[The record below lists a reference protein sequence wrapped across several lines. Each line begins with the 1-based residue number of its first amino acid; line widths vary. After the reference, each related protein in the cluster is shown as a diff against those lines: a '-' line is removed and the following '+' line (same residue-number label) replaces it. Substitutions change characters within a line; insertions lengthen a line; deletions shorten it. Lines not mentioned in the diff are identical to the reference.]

1 MVQPILYS
9 LFREGRVQQLLEL
22 VKELHPADLVDSL
35 HEFSLEE
42 QERFF
47 LLIPHE
53 QSAIIM
59 QEMEV
64 PEAAAVLER
73 LPVGTAAEILKE
85 MYSDEAVDILA
96 ELPKER
102 AAKLLTLMKE
112 AGEELKELMAYEED
126 TSGGLM
132 ATEFVAIPENLTVG
146 GTLAYLRKVAPS
158 AENAYYIY
166 VVTRDKK
173 LVGVISLRE
182 LVVAPLE
189 TRVGQ
194 IMHRKVVKVPE
205 DLDQEEVARL
215 FEKYSLLVLPVVDK
229 EDRLIGVITVD
240 DVIAIAKEEATEDIH
255 KTGSVT
261 PLRTSYKSAGVLT
274 LYTKR
279 VGWLLALVFI
289 NLISSGIIAV
299 FEETL
304 NAAMI
309 LAFFIPLLIDTGGNT
324 GSQAATLVVR
334 ALVTEDIKPGK
345 WFKTFCKELLVGTLL
360 GLTLGTAGWLLGV
373 FRGGALI
380 GVIIGL
386 TMLAIVIIANLVGV
400 VLPFILTKLRLDPA
414 VASSPLITTIM
425 DALGLLTYFTIAQ
438 IFLSLF

>member
-1 MVQPILYS
+1 MVQPVLYS
-9 LFREGRVQQLLEL
+9 LFREGRVQQLLDL
-22 VKELHPADLVDSL
+22 LKGLHPADLVETL
-35 HEFSLEE
+35 HEFSPEE

-47 LLIPHE
+47 LLIPNE
-53 QSAIIM
+53 QSAIIL
-59 QEMEV
+59 QEMDL
-64 PEAAAVLER
+64 PEAAAVLAR
-73 LPVGTAAEILKE
+73 LPLGTAAEILKE

-96 ELPKER
+96 ELPKEN
-102 AAKLLTLMKE
+102 AAKLLMLMKE
-112 AGEELKELMAYEED
+112 AGEELKELLAYEED

-132 ATEFVAIPENLTVG
+132 ATEFVAIPENMTVG

-182 LVVAPLE
+182 LVVTPLE

-215 FEKYSLLVLPVVDK
+215 FEKYGLLVLPVVDK
-229 EDRLIGVITVD
+229 EDRLVGIITVD
-240 DVIAIAKEEATEDIH
+240 DAITVAKEEATEDIH
-255 KTGSVT
+255 KAGSVT

-274 LYTKR
+274 LYSKR
-279 VGWLLALVFI
+279 VGWLLALILV
-289 NLISSGIIAV
+289 NLISSGVIAA

-304 NAAMI
+304 SVALT

-324 GSQAATLVVR
+324 GCQSATLMVR
-334 ALVTEDIKPGK
+334 ALVTGDIKLTS
-345 WFKTFCKELLVGTLL
+345 WFRTFGKELLVGMLL
-360 GLTLGTAGWLLGV
+360 GLTLGTAGWFLGA

-386 TMLAIVIIANLVGV
+386 TMLAIVVTANLVGV
-400 VLPFILTKLRLDPA
+400 ILPFILTRLRLDPA

-425 DALGLLTYFTIAQ
+425 DAIGLLTYFTIARM
-438 IFLSLF
+438 FLAL

>member
-1 MVQPILYS
+1 
-9 LFREGRVQQLLEL
+9 
-22 VKELHPADLVDSL
+22 
-35 HEFSLEE
+35 
-42 QERFF
+42 
-47 LLIPHE
+47 
-53 QSAIIM
+53 
-59 QEMEV
+59 

-146 GTLAYLRKVAPS
+146 GTLAYLRKEVPS

-189 TRVGQ
+189 ARVGQ
-194 IMHRKVVKVPE
+194 ILHRKVVKVLE
-205 DLDQEEVARL
+205 DLDQEEAARL
-215 FEKYSLLVLPVVDK
+215 FERYSLLVWPVVDK
-229 EDRLIGVITVD
+229 EDGLVGVITVD

-299 FEETL
+299 F
-304 NAAMI
+304 
-309 LAFFIPLLIDTGGNT
+309 
-324 GSQAATLVVR
+324 
-334 ALVTEDIKPGK
+334 
-345 WFKTFCKELLVGTLL
+345 
-360 GLTLGTAGWLLGV
+360 
-373 FRGGALI
+373 
-380 GVIIGL
+380 
-386 TMLAIVIIANLVGV
+386 
-400 VLPFILTKLRLDPA
+400 
-414 VASSPLITTIM
+414 
-425 DALGLLTYFTIAQ
+425 
-438 IFLSLF
+438 